1 MEFLIGMLALYGF
14 VMTPII
20 VYFIVKN
27 RKIKQKIYDLSNGF
41 AEISPQEFFEI
52 KKTVRFESK
61 NIYSHHNFEGV
72 YILYNKDKDMYY
84 VGQGKDVLKRINA
97 HFMGRGNGDVYADFK
112 YGNHFT
118 IKMIPLEKSEYRT
131 LNELERNTIYA
142 YNAYTKGYNKTRGNR
157 G

>member
-1 MEFLIGMLALYGF
+1 
-14 VMTPII
+14 
-20 VYFIVKN
+20 
-27 RKIKQKIYDLSNGF
+27 
-41 AEISPQEFFEI
+41 
-52 KKTVRFESK
+52 
-61 NIYSHHNFEGV
+61 
-72 YILYNKDKDMYY
+72 MYY